1 LAEARRARGKE
12 ERGIPVVEL
21 LMPIGDRLKQLRK
34 AKKLSQMELARQ
46 SGLSLS
52 IITQL
57 EQGLTADPRLS
68 TLKALA
74 RVLGCTLDELGQYD
88 DQGEAPPE
96 PRPRKPKA
104 KDK

>member
-1 LAEARRARGKE
+1 M
-12 ERGIPVVEL
+12 VEL

-34 AKKLSQMELARQ
+34 ASNLSQMDVARA

-57 EQGLTADPRLS
+57 EQGLTADPKLS

-74 RVLGCTLDELGQYD
+74 KALGCKIDDLAQNGGDEPPAGD
-88 DQGEAPPE
+88 DPPK
-96 PRPRKPKA
+96 PARKPKG
-104 KDK
+104 K